1 MIAPAQL
8 AEIGEA
14 LAKKY
19 SSATIAKIFGG
30 NHLRIAQQVWR

>member
-8 AEIGEA
+8 SEIGEA
-14 LAKKY
+14 LAPRY
-19 SSATIAKIFGG
+19 SSATLAKLFGG